1 MPLTLGKGTRVAV
14 TFVIRF
20 NVVPAE
26 RERFLEL
33 LEGVLDAM
41 RDEPMFHEA
50 VLHADPDNEHRFM
63 LYETW
68 EDLDDVVAVQ
78 LQRPYRAA
86 WHAALPEILT
96 EERDVSVWRPLRADR
111 RTEES
116 RVGSG

>member
-1 MPLTLGKGTRVAV
+1 VAV

-33 LEGVLDAM
+33 LEGVLDMM

-68 EDLDDVVAVQ
+68 EDLDDVVEVQ
-78 LQRPYRAA
+78 LKRPYREA
-86 WHAALPEILT
+86 WHAALPEILA
-96 EERDVSVWRPLRADR
+96 EERDISIWRPLRADHR
-111 RTEES
+111 AEGHLVR
-116 RVGSG
+116 SG